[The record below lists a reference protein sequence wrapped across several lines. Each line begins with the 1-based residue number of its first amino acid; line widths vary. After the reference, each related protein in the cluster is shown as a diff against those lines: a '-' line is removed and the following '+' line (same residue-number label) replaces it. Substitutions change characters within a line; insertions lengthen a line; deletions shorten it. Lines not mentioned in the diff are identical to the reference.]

1 MFPPGFKITTDLLWK
16 GAFAFAAIDLF
27 FVPLL
32 AWLVKPARLVR
43 LKWNLVIVSA
53 IFWFALWASMLAI
66 FWETVYQYVFPAW
79 ASHIIPLA
87 DGVLSAGITLLFWW
101 IASHAHRF
109 SSAIFCL
116 LGGVWG
122 LLSHINAVLLG
133 IVRKP
138 PVLQGASPYAAIGVA
153 IFEFIFYWC
162 AILSISALLNFVWNR
177 LHRLTVKSTGS

>member
-16 GAFAFAAIDLF
+16 GGVAFAAIDLF

-79 ASHIIPLA
+79 ASHI
-87 DGVLSAGITLLFWW
+87 
-101 IASHAHRF
+101 
-109 SSAIFCL
+109 
-116 LGGVWG
+116 
-122 LLSHINAVLLG
+122 
-133 IVRKP
+133 
-138 PVLQGASPYAAIGVA
+138 
-153 IFEFIFYWC
+153 
-162 AILSISALLNFVWNR
+162 
-177 LHRLTVKSTGS
+177 